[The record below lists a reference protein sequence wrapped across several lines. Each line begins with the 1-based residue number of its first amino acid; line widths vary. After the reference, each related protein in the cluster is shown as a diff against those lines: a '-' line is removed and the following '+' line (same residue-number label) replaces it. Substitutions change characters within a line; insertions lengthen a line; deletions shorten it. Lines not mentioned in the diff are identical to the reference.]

1 VSEPKTLL
9 LTETGVESLPDGKSA
24 VNVGPIV
31 RALGF
36 LTEGRGEDRGTDEH
50 GQPLPDLMSLAFDV
64 IEAIILGGRKAD
76 YFRQVKRDL
85 EAQNEGSFRSSLA
98 LAKQARRVH
107 ATAPAT
113 SLDHAADALQALLGE
128 LSGLSL
134 GAAAKQELEQALQ
147 SCRAFGADRWV
158 SATAQL
164 LVAVNALGAARPAA
178 VDVPARRPR
187 RRKPAAKP
195 AVVAEASPKR
205 KAASKRKASRKPA
218 PKAAPKAKAPSKPKT
233 SKPKTSKPGKK
244 RKNRKA

>member
-1 VSEPKTLL
+1 MTEPKTLL

-31 RALGF
+31 RALAF

-64 IEAIILGGRKAD
+64 VEAIILGGRKAD

-85 EAQNEGSFRSSLA
+85 EAQNEGGFRSSLA

-107 ATAPAT
+107 AAAPAT

-128 LSGLSL
+128 LSALSL
-134 GAAAKQELEQALQ
+134 DAAARHELEHALQ
-147 SCRAFGADRWV
+147 SFRAFGADRWV

-164 LVAVNALGAARPAA
+164 LVAVHALGAARPAVVA
-178 VDVPARRPR
+178 PPARHARR

-195 AVVAEASPKR
+195 AVVAPPKPKAPPKR
-205 KAASKRKASRKPA
+205 KAPPKPKAPPKRKAPPKPS
-218 PKAAPKAKAPSKPKT
+218 PAKPS
-233 SKPKTSKPGKK
+233 KK
-244 RKNRKA
+244 RKNRKS